1 MKWYLVAIF
10 RRFDA
15 NFGRYTLILGVLRP
29 FWCLGRNYVGVNIYA
44 FSMSDHLVMERK
56 RGHLKVGLGSQ
67 GLSSHGM
74 RGARGGGGV
83 VRGDVRAGR
92 GDQALLLFHL
102 G

>member
-1 MKWYLVAIF
+1 MHSFLV
-10 RRFDA
+10 
-15 NFGRYTLILGVLRP
+15 LGK
-29 FWCLGRNYVGVNIYA
+29 NYDGDNIYA
-44 FSMSDHLVMERK
+44 FSVSDHLVMEMK
-56 RGHLKVGLGSQ
+56 SGHLKVGLGSQ

-74 RGARGGGGV
+74 RGTRGGGGV

>member
-1 MKWYLVAIF
+1 MLLLIF
-10 RRFDA
+10 
-15 NFGRYTLILGVLRP
+15 TL
-29 FWCLGRNYVGVNIYA
+29 
-44 FSMSDHLVMERK
+44 SMTHHLVMEMK
-56 RGHLKVGLGSQ
+56 SGHLKVGLGSQ